1 MKGVRRV
8 LRTADS
14 IQRRSRVL
22 GFGYAVVKKF
32 GDDQAGYLAA
42 LIAYYAFFAL
52 FPLLLVLVT
61 VLGILLRHDP
71 GLRHDVLSSALGRF
85 PVVGTQLRHDVHSLG
100 AAGAGLVVGVLGTFY
115 GARGVAS
122 AAQHAFNTVWEVPY
136 AQRPGFPWDTL
147 RSLGILA
154 VVGVGL
160 VASTGLAGLGS
171 HPGALGVGLRAAAVI
186 GGVAVNVG
194 VFLAAFRLAT
204 AGAVATRSFVPGAVL
219 AAVCWQLL
227 QVFGTAIVTRYLEH
241 ASAVYGTFAIVIG
254 LLSWVYLQA
263 QITLYAAESDSV
275 RVLRLW
281 PRALVAPPYTDAD
294 ERAHAAYAAAQRR
307 RSLPGAT
314 PAGGTGD
321 PPLSGGTPPDRTTA
335 PSGVPRA
342 AHPEGDR

>member
-1 MKGVRRV
+1 M
-8 LRTADS
+8 LRTVDG

-32 GDDQAGYLAA
+32 SDDQAGYLAA
-42 LIAYYAFFAL
+42 LIAYYAFFAV

-61 VLGILLRHDP
+61 VVGILLRHDP
-71 GLRHDVLSSALGRF
+71 GLRHEVLSSALGRF

-100 AAGAGLVVGVLGTFY
+100 EVGAGLVVGVLGTFY

-122 AAQHAFNTVWEVPY
+122 AAQHAFNTVWAVPY

-147 RSLGILA
+147 RSLGILV
-154 VVGVGL
+154 VVGMGL

-171 HPGALGVGLRAAAVI
+171 HPGALGVGLRVAAVI
-186 GGVAVNVG
+186 GGVAVDVG

-204 AGAVATRSFVPGAVL
+204 AGSISTRSFVPGAIL

-241 ASAVYGTFAIVIG
+241 ASPVYGTFAIVIG

-307 RSLPGAT
+307 RALPGAAAASEAGDHP
-314 PAGGTGD
+314 PARAAPTDGTATT
-321 PPLSGGTPPDRTTA
+321 SGGA
-335 PSGVPRA
+335 PASQR
-342 AHPEGDR
+342 EGDQ